1 MSLGNSPQK
10 SEQKSEQTRIQENM
24 SPLREMVCHPVR
36 GDLASAGIIDLNSAE
51 SDPASFPARKRA
63 AARFRADFAAQKRAG
78 FPAQTG
84 KAVACPGRKTGP
96 DS

>member
-1 MSLGNSPQK
+1 
-10 SEQKSEQTRIQENM
+10 M